1 MLGKE
6 ITVYKKYIGSW
17 FYPTAERS
25 IAQTLV
31 SDQNC
36 DVITQQTDSGSPLDV
51 AEEEGVWFVGKDMDT
66 VGFYGWSDTETVAI
80 SFDTRWEVGF
90 EMILRNYAA
99 GNPDPQRILNP
110 DMSDMITLANGDT
123 LPTVD
128 IMNDNEVGVDAISD
142 SADVPQA
149 IIDEVAAKRKLMMEG
164 AWDPFCEHE
173 IVSNGTGLESAP
185 SEGTVVFEAGEMP
198 STLELFSEFTFD
210 VAGDLVILT

>member
-1 MLGKE
+1 
-6 ITVYKKYIGSW
+6 
-17 FYPTAERS
+17 
-25 IAQTLV
+25 
-31 SDQNC
+31 
-36 DVITQQTDSGSPLDV
+36 
-51 AEEEGVWFVGKDMDT
+51 
-66 VGFYGWSDTETVAI
+66 
-80 SFDTRWEVGF
+80 
-90 EMILRNYAA
+90 
-99 GNPDPQRILNP
+99 
-110 DMSDMITLANGDT
+110 